1 MRKKILSATFVVA
14 IIAAAGYNVY
24 MSQTKYEMSD
34 LALANVE
41 ALADDVPEGETILTC
56 GTKYENINE
65 KEPCEM
71 DHLYSFGRFGT
82 EYSETTGTHS
92 KYKKGFMGFIYVC
105 TSPDGIESN
114 NVKEYN
120 CGKDEFSNIFD
131 FLN

>member
-1 MRKKILSATFVVA
+1 MRKKILGATFVVA
-14 IIAAAGYNVY
+14 IAAITGYNMY
-24 MSQTKYEMSD
+24 AEQAKSKISD
-34 LALANVE
+34 MALANVE
-41 ALADDVPEGETILTC
+41 ALAVPEGETILTC

>member
-14 IIAAAGYNVY
+14 VMAVAGYNMY
-24 MSQTKYEMSD
+24 MSQSEFEMSE
-34 LALANVE
+34 LAMANVE
-41 ALADDVPEGETILTC
+41 ALAYPEGETILTC

-105 TSPDGIESN
+105 TSSVGIESN
-114 NVKEYN
+114 EVKEYN